1 MISDIRPIP
10 LLDSREQMAKIDQS
24 NVLGSIEMQAIQ
36 IQQIWEQVQK
46 IEVGPHFKEIQNV
59 VVAGMGGSI
68 LGTHVIQSV
77 FKEELHVPVII
88 SPDYTVPHYVNENT
102 LVIASS
108 YSGTTEE
115 TLSAVKDAEAKGAKI
130 AGITSGGPLAEYLQ
144 EKNFPALIFDPIYNP
159 SKQPRMA
166 LGYSIFGQMALF
178 ARAGVIKMTD
188 QGYQSALN
196 IIAKVHL
203 ECGANI
209 GQVSNPAKILAF
221 EMKELLPVIVA
232 AEHLEGN
239 AHVFANQ
246 LNENSKTYSEYRV
259 IPEMN
264 HHLMEG
270 LKFPDSNEHNL
281 MFFLV
286 ESDLYN
292 TSVQRR
298 FELSQEVLEK
308 HNIRV
313 RTHKLSGKTRFEQ
326 SFEMM
331 MQGAYTN
338 FYLAMLNNV
347 DPSPIPTVDWFKSQ
361 LKK

>member
-1 MISDIRPIP
+1 MTRTIP
-10 LLDSREQMAKIDQS
+10 LLDSREEMAKIDLS
-24 NVLGSIEMQAIQ
+24 NVLGSIEMQASQ

-88 SPDYTVPHYVNENT
+88 APDYTVPHFVNENS

-115 TLSAVKDAEAKGAKI
+115 TLSAVRDAEAKGAKI

-144 EKNFPALIFDPIYNP
+144 EKGFPALVFDPIYNP

-188 QGYQSALN
+188 EEYQSALD
-196 IIAKVHL
+196 IIAQVHL
-203 ECGANI
+203 ECGANVP
-209 GQVSNPAKILAF
+209 QDRNPAKLLAF

-270 LKFPDSNEHNL
+270 LKYPDSNEHNL
-281 MFFLV
+281 FFYMV

-292 TSVQRR
+292 KSNERR
-298 FELSQEVLEK
+298 FELTQEVLEK
-308 HNIRV
+308 HSIRV
-313 RTHKLSGKTRFEQ
+313 QTHKLTGKTKFEQ

-331 MQGAYTN
+331 MQGAYAN

>member
-1 MISDIRPIP
+1 MTRTIP
-10 LLDSREQMAKIDQS
+10 LLDSRDEMAAIDKS
-24 NVLGSIEMQAIQ
+24 NVLGSIEMQASQ
-36 IQQIWEQVQK
+36 IQQIWEEVQK
-46 IEVGPHFKEIQNV
+46 IDVGPHFSEIQNV

-68 LGTHVIQSV
+68 LGTHVIQSI
-77 FKEELHVPVII
+77 FKDELKIPVII
-88 SPDYTVPHYVNENT
+88 APDYTVPHFVNENT

-108 YSGTTEE
+108 YSGGTEE
-115 TLSAVKDAEAKGAKI
+115 TLAAVLDAQKKGAKI
-130 AGITSGGPLAEYLQ
+130 AGITSGGKLAEFLHENNY
-144 EKNFPALIFDPIYNP
+144 PALVFDPIYNP

-178 ARAGVIKMTD
+178 ARAGVINMTEKEYND
-188 QGYQSALN
+188 ALN
-196 IIAKVHL
+196 IIAQVHL
-203 ECGANI
+203 ECGANVP
-209 GQVSNPAKILAF
+209 QDKNPAKLLAF
-221 EMKELLPVIVA
+221 EMKELIPVIVA

-246 LNENSKTYSEYRV
+246 LNENSKTYSEYRI

-270 LKFPDSNEHNL
+270 LKFPTSNEHNL
-281 MFFLV
+281 FFFMV

-292 TSVQRR
+292 KSVERR
-298 FELSQEVLEK
+298 FELTQEVLEK

-313 RTHKLSGKTRFEQ
+313 RTHKLVGKTRFEQ

-347 DPSPIPTVDWFKSQ
+347 DPAPIETVDWFKSQ